1 MLIERRTATDRAL
14 IEAPEAAI
22 GHAAVNGAIVG
33 FVFVLTIVSGIAL
46 AAGAGL
52 GSALGVGA
60 FAALWGGPGWG
71 GWSAPCAAPTGSPT
85 TNGAPPTAEP
95 KKHPNVG

>member
-1 MLIERRTATDRAL
+1 MLIERRTDRS
-14 IEAPEAAI
+14 EAPETGI
-22 GHAAVNGAIVG
+22 GHAAVNGAIIG
-33 FVFVLTIVSGIAL
+33 FVVVLTIVSGIAL

-71 GWSAPCAAPTGSPT
+71 GMVGAVRCADRIADEERKGR
-85 TNGAPPTAEP
+85 PPRS
-95 KKHPNVG
+95 